1 MSTWIVLLAVGAGT
15 YALRASMFVVLGRR
29 SLPTWTERPMALV
42 APAAIAALTVSML
55 LTSNQS
61 VDAAPTKE
69 LAAVIIGFIAVRRTG
84 NVMWA
89 FVAGLPVYWLT
100 ALAIG

>member
-29 SLPTWTERPMALV
+29 SLPGWTERPMALV

-55 LTSNQS
+55 LTSRQS

-69 LAAVIIGFIAVRRTG
+69 LLAVLVGFLTVRRTG

-100 ALAIG
+100 ALVIG

>member
-1 MSTWIVLLAVGAGT
+1 MSAWIVLVAVATGT

-29 SLPTWTERPMALV
+29 NLPAWTERPMALV

-55 LTSNQS
+55 LTSDQS
-61 VDAAPTKE
+61 FDAAPVEE
-69 LAAVIIGFIAVRRTG
+69 LLAVLVGFLAVRRTG

-89 FVAGLPVYWLT
+89 FAAGLPVYWMM
-100 ALAIG
+100 ALVIG